1 VKTLL
6 GVSVNKIDTYKY
18 VRQLRSVIKWIQS
31 GARGTIVAATGFGK
45 SFLGFLAIK
54 KLDKLKPGATTI
66 IIVPTIPLK
75 EQWESQII
83 DLRLPNVSVYVVN
96 TIALKDI
103 HYKCDLLIVDEVH
116 LMAAEQFSRI
126 FHLVKYTWILGLTAT
141 LKRMDGK
148 EVFIKS
154 YAPVVDSIS
163 QKEAIE
169 NGWISDY
176 IEINL
181 QVPLMR
187 AETEQLAALDK
198 TVSYYMSKFGNFG
211 AMQSCMS
218 LDNAKTYAR
227 QHYPSAHQDTK
238 SKEIQKWS
246 ILGNRSVQARKEFL
260 YNTERKVDAAVELIK
275 EFDLKTITFSQS
287 TAFADTLRSKLG
299 DIATAYHSNIES
311 EYQEIT
317 KKKKYKT
324 KKAAD
329 KFALSKKGKVSPLV
343 DEFEVKWKELKK
355 FGVKSLKDQS
365 ISKFKDNRSKV
376 SVICT
381 ARALDQGFDVA
392 DTELGI
398 DASRTSNPTQHQQ
411 RVGRTARNFTYKN
424 GTKKRGVFIN
434 LYIPNSADE
443 RWLRNCQ
450 VDCEDRV
457 IQMYSVSEC
466 VEFITKLLKS

>member
-1 VKTLL
+1 MKTLL
-6 GVSVNKIDTYKY
+6 GVSIHKIDKRKY

-31 GARGTIVAATGFGK
+31 GARGTIVAATGIGK
-45 SFLGFLAIK
+45 SYMAFLAIR
-54 KLDKLKPGATTI
+54 KLSKLKPGSSTI

-103 HYKCDLLIVDEVH
+103 QYKCDLLVIDESH
-116 LMAAEQFSRI
+116 LYAAEQFSNI
-126 FHLVKYTWILGLTAT
+126 FHLVNYTWILSLTAT

-148 EVFIKS
+148 EDLIKS

-163 QKEAIE
+163 QKEAVE

-187 AETEQLAALDK
+187 LETEKLAALDK

-227 QHYPSAHQDTK
+227 QHYPSAHQDTR

-246 ILGNRSVQARKEFL
+246 ILGNRAVQARKEFL

-287 TAFADTLRSKLG
+287 TAFADTLKSKLG
-299 DIATAYHSNIES
+299 EIATVYHSNIES
-311 EYQEIT
+311 EYQEVT
-317 KKKKYKT
+317 KKKRYKT
-324 KKAAD
+324 KKAAN
-329 KFALSKKGKVSPLV
+329 KFASSKKGRVVPVV
-343 DEFEVKWKELKK
+343 DEFEVKWKQRKK
-355 FGVKSLKDQS
+355 FGIKALKDQS

-398 DASRTSNPTQHQQ
+398 DGSRTSNPTQHIQ
-411 RVGRTARNFTYKN
+411 RTGRIARNFTYKN

-443 RWLRNCQ
+443 RWLKNCQ
-450 VDCEDRV
+450 VDNEDGV
-457 IQMYSVSEC
+457 IWMYSVSEC